1 MMSASIHRALL
12 ILFVIG
18 IAGVIVSTTAY
29 GWDYYQ
35 LPLSERVLSDK
46 YLELRPSGSIGI
58 RLGMMG
64 VALFGCLYMYP
75 LRKQWKWLQ
84 KFGKTKNWLN
94 FHVLCGVSA
103 PLVITLHSSLKLQ
116 GLAGVAYW
124 LMMAVMWSGFVGRY
138 FYAQIPRS
146 LNATTLTLQE
156 LEEMSTALRGEIE
169 KRRLLSASELH
180 RILSI
185 PDRDTVRQMSLAGA
199 LFTMLW
205 LDISRPFQFAG
216 LRLELMTSTGEK
228 FWTLG
233 GMLPS
238 SDTDLEGAI
247 ALVRRQSWLTAK
259 IAFLDRA
266 AQVFQLWHVVHRPF
280 SYSFAVLAVIHI
292 TLVLLMGYF

>member
-1 MMSASIHRALL
+1 MMAASIHRTLL
-12 ILFVIG
+12 ILFLIG

-29 GWDYYQ
+29 GWDYYR
-35 LPLSERVLSDK
+35 LPLAERVLSHK

-58 RLGMMG
+58 RLGMLG

-94 FHVLCGVSA
+94 FHVACGVSA
-103 PLVITLHSSLKLQ
+103 PLVITLHSSFKLQ

-124 LMMAVMWSGFVGRY
+124 LMMSVMWSGFVGRY

-146 LNATTLTLQE
+146 LNATTLTLDE
-156 LEEMSTALRGEIE
+156 LQEMSTSLRAEIE
-169 KRRLLSASELH
+169 RR
-180 RILSI
+180 RILSAAELDRILLI
-185 PDRDTVRQMSLAGA
+185 PDRDTVRQMSLVGA
-199 LFTMLW
+199 LFMMLW
-205 LDISRPFQFAG
+205 LDIRRPFQFAG